1 MIIIV
6 SGCLQG
12 AAAGQECDFFLFRW
26 LSLELA
32 QQVRDVLFR
41 SKSLGMDEANFL
53 PLLDEFGQYA
63 QEGTVFDIEVFDVGR
78 TNPKGVFDL
87 GDKSENFLEMG
98 FVGDVLCAGG

>member
-1 MIIIV
+1 M
-6 SGCLQG
+6 Q
-12 AAAGQECDFFLFRW
+12 
-26 LSLELA
+26 

-53 PLLDEFGQYA
+53 ALLDEFGQYA